1 MDLEIREIIK
11 CASCNS
17 KKIDTVA
24 KFGKVPLAGYFPIPG
39 DEDEQ
44 FLINLELL
52 KCISCSLIQ
61 TSPDVSGK
69 SLFLDYRYAS
79 RYSMKAHFKEMSHW
93 IKNTLKIP
101 NNARFLEIGS
111 NDGTLMTFLRSLNY
125 YVQGVDPSINVT
137 KYAIENGNSVEVGFF
152 SPEMVINN
160 NWQEKFD
167 VVISTNSFAHISEI
181 RNIAHGISLTL
192 REGGIF
198 ILEVQSWPEL
208 VRTRAF
214 DFVYHE
220 HKYYYDLQSLR
231 NLLSPFEIF
240 IQNVELINIHG
251 GSYRIIFRKF
261 SNKTLEQKLPEFD
274 ISKFENSPSK
284 RQIDESISL
293 FFSNLDKLKILL
305 TAKNEKNFKIIGFGA
320 SGRANMII
328 SHMKPN
334 GLIDYILDESPERIG
349 RNLGLSKI
357 NIIDFEKF
365 RSQSEDSYDQVLVL
379 AWNFYS
385 EIKSKWPHKN
395 KILICPLPFYFESI
409 SE

>member
-1 MDLEIREIIK
+1 MDK
-11 CASCNS
+11 
-17 KKIDTVA
+17 VA
-24 KFGKVPLAGYFPIPG
+24 EFGQVPLAGYFPIPG
-39 DEDEQ
+39 DEDER

-61 TSPDVSGK
+61 TSPDVSDK

-79 RYSMKAHFKEMSHW
+79 RYSMKAHFSEMSQW

-101 NNARFLEIGS
+101 NTDRFLEIGS
-111 NDGTLMTFLRSLNY
+111 NDGTLMNFLRSLNY
-125 YVQGVDPSINVT
+125 NVQGVDPSINVT

-160 NWQEKFD
+160 NWEEKFD

-192 REGGIF
+192 KEGGIF

-208 VRTRAF
+208 VRTKAF

-231 NLLSPFEIF
+231 NLLLPFQILIE
-240 IQNVELINIHG
+240 NVELTTIHG
-251 GSYRIIFRKF
+251 GSYRIVFRKF
-261 SNKTLEQKLPEFD
+261 GNKVLGEKFTKFD

-284 RQIDESISL
+284 KQITESISL
-293 FFSNLDKLKILL
+293 FFTNLDKLKLLL
-305 TAKNEKNFKIIGFGA
+305 TDKRKKGFKIIGFGA
-320 SGRANMII
+320 SGRANMLIA
-328 SHMKPN
+328 HMKPS

-357 NIIDFEKF
+357 NILEFETFK
-365 RSQSEDSYDQVLVL
+365 SQSEDSYDQVLVL

-395 KILICPLPFYFESI
+395 KILIQPLPFYAEFI